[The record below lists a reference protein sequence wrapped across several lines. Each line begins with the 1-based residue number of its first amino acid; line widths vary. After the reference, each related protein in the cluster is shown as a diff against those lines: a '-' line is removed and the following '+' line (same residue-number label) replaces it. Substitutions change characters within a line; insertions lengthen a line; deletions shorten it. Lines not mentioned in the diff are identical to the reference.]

1 MISQLTAS
9 QKVYRLTDPNKPIIG
24 QKVFVHNQIHQFVN
38 LNRPQQTSLMIFL
51 TIKIPWSNQPRRD
64 RKMPAPAGR

>member
-24 QKVFVHNQIHQFVN
+24 QKVFVHNQIEHQIHQFVN
-38 LNRPQQTSLMIFL
+38 LNRPQQTSLMI
-51 TIKIPWSNQPRRD
+51 S
-64 RKMPAPAGR
+64 